1 MNAYQ
6 RNEYFKNFVRDNLL
20 SSDIY
25 LALAEE
31 ASELS
36 KAAAKQARILIGN
49 NPSPVSEK
57 ENENNVVEEFSDVC
71 LCFEVL
77 FGSTKDNEMGDICK
91 RKLSRWVNRLS
102 DGHNVVVTGTSST
115 WTGYKDATGQN
126 IYTDD
131 VLYGSSDNKA
141 WTVVGVSSETK
152 PYVLTVQDSNGTTKQ
167 VKPMWMSH
175 DMWNFDHVTVD
186 NVKYVCGRQYYL
198 GNLFVPVTLVS
209 SCGRYACVIPKYF
222 GKPVVVKTEKLS
234 YQYNDSFE
242 TVASDLHKYTYA
254 PDQYCHKY
262 AIDTDKKD
270 FLNSMLSHVSER
282 LKRL

>member
-1 MNAYQ
+1 MSKLQ
-6 RNEYFKNFVRDNLL
+6 SDKYFSDFVRDNLL

-49 NPSPVSEK
+49 NPSPVSDK
-57 ENENNVVEEFSDVC
+57 ENESNVVEEFSDVC

-77 FGSTKDNEMGDICK
+77 FGSTKDNDMGDIRE
-91 RKLSRWVNRLS
+91 RKLRRWVSRLS
-102 DGHNVVVTGTSST
+102 DGHNVVVDDSPAK
-115 WTGYKDATGQN
+115 WTGYKDATGQD
-126 IYTDD
+126 IYTQD
-131 VLYGSSDNKA
+131 VLYGGSDNKV
-141 WTVVGVSSETK
+141 WTVVGTSPETK
-152 PYVLTVQDSNGTTKQ
+152 PYVITVQDNNGTTKQ
-167 VKPMWMSH
+167 VKPRWMSH

-198 GNLFVPVTLVS
+198 GNLFVPVKLVS
-209 SCGRYACVIPKYF
+209 SCGRSACVVPKYF
-222 GKPVVVKTEKLS
+222 GKPIVVRSEKLS
-234 YQYNDSFE
+234 YQCNDSLE
-242 TVASDLHKYTYA
+242 AVASDLHKYTYA

-262 AIDTDKKD
+262 AIGTEKRDL
-270 FLNSMLSHVSER
+270 LNLMLSHVSER